1 MLSFL
6 NLWND
11 AFEVVWLKTLAQ
23 EASLQEPPVA
33 TCSLQEPPVASNASS
48 TPLPKKK
55 PCKLKTSLLKAVI
68 NVYY

>member
-33 TCSLQEPPVASNASS
+33 SNASS

-55 PCKLKTSLLKAVI
+55 PCKLKTSLLQAVI